1 MGGFVPSS
9 LAVAVARELA
19 TSHKVEHGW
28 LGIKCTDVPDA
39 GGAMITAIMAGSP
52 AATAGLHQG
61 DVVEEVDSQP
71 VDSLADLQ
79 ASLYTSPPG
88 TAVSVTL
95 VRSGQDM
102 MTTMT
107 LAVTPTG

>member
-1 MGGFVPSS
+1 
-9 LAVAVARELA
+9 
-19 TSHKVEHGW
+19 
-28 LGIKCTDVPDA
+28 
-39 GGAMITAIMAGSP
+39 MITAIMAGSP

-71 VDSLADLQ
+71 VDPWPTSRRVSTPAHRERRSADVG
-79 ASLYTSPPG
+79 PVRPG
-88 TAVSVTL
+88 
-95 VRSGQDM
+95 Q